1 MSKLTTKH
9 NQLSLGKHTHSS
21 SLGQVR
27 GNPLMPMLME
37 GFVAEQMVGE
47 MGMGTAWY
55 GQGRRSSTTGGEL
68 WSLRPPGGSTPGDA
82 LNPKS

>member
-1 MSKLTTKH
+1 MSFMSKLTTKH

-37 GFVAEQMVGE
+37 GFVAEQVVGE
-47 MGMGTAWY
+47 MGMGTIW
-55 GQGRRSSTTGGEL
+55 
-68 WSLRPPGGSTPGDA
+68 
-82 LNPKS
+82 